1 MEEITEEHTVQE
13 GKETDGTE
21 GHRIEG
27 RIEKIQ
33 KDTSGLIG
41 ILYKQL
47 KKIKRKNKQ
56 RREKQDKL

>member
-27 RIEKIQ
+27 RIEKNIERYQ
-33 KDTSGLIG
+33 WFDWYIV
-41 ILYKQL
+41 
-47 KKIKRKNKQ
+47 
-56 RREKQDKL
+56 